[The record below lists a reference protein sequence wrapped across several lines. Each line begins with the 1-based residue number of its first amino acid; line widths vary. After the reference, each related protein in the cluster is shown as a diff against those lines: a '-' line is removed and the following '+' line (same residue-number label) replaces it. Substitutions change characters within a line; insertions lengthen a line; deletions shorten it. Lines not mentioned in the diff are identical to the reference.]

1 MREKT
6 WEHTKHAEL
15 YSFIEK
21 IGVSLKTITYF
32 VFVNEYQIINEK
44 IEIISEIEIVK
55 KIFIF
60 VFNIVL
66 GQTVGAHLPGNNER

>member
-15 YSFIEK
+15 YSCIEK
-21 IGVSLKTITYF
+21 IDVSLKTIKYF

-44 IEIISEIEIVK
+44 MK
-55 KIFIF
+55 LYQK
-60 VFNIVL
+60 
-66 GQTVGAHLPGNNER
+66 